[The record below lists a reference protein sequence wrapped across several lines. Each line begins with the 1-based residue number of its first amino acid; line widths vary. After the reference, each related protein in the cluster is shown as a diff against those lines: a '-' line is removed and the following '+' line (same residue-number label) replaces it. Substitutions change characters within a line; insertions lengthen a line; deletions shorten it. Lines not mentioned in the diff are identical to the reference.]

1 MRILLA
7 AALTLATLPAAAETD
22 HAAIAERALDQHIL
36 PGFERLATAAVEL
49 AAEADGAC
57 SGAGAIDAGPVEAAY
72 DRTFDDWARISH
84 VRFGPA
90 EEDSTGFA
98 VEFWPDTKGSIP
110 RALATM
116 VAAEDPVVDDAAA
129 FGSVSVAARGL
140 MAIDA
145 LMFDPEAEPIAA
157 GSYRC
162 RLLVAITGDLA
173 ATTAKLVERWRD
185 PWGGILT
192 SAGAPDNPVYFT
204 PEEATKALYS
214 ALSDGLQFDIDLRL
228 GRPMGTFERPQPRR
242 AEAWRSG
249 RSLPNVV
256 ASLEGMQAFAATVF
270 APAIGEAEAGPVD
283 LAFDAA
289 LAAAGRVAAPIDVE
303 VATPQGR
310 IHVEA
315 LQDAVKAVQIEVASH
330 IGPAV
335 GVTSGFNAMDGD

>member
-7 AALTLATLPAAAETD
+7 AALTLAALPAAAEPD
-22 HAAIAERALDQHIL
+22 HAAIAERALNEHIL
-36 PGFERLATAAVEL
+36 PGFERLAAAAVQL
-49 AAEADGAC
+49 RTEADAAC
-57 SGAGAIDAGPVEAAY
+57 SGDGAIEAGPVKAAY
-72 DRTFDDWARISH
+72 DQTFEAWARIDH
-84 VRFGPA
+84 IRFGPA

-110 RALATM
+110 RSLATII
-116 VAAEDPVVDDAAA
+116 AAEDPVVDNATA

-140 MAIDA
+140 MAIDE
-145 LMFDPEAEPIAA
+145 LIFDPEAEPIAA

-162 RLLVAITGDLA
+162 RLLVAITRDLA
-173 ATTAKLVERWRD
+173 TTTAKLVGRWRD
-185 PWGGILT
+185 PWGGLLT
-192 SAGAPDNPVYFT
+192 SAGVPENPVYFT

-214 ALSDGLQFDIDLRL
+214 ALNDGLQFDIDLRL

-249 RSLPNVV
+249 RALPNLV
-256 ASLEGMQAFAATVF
+256 ASLEGMRAFAATVF
-270 APAIGEAEAGPVD
+270 APAIGEEEAGPVD
-283 LAFDAA
+283 RAFDAA

-315 LQDAVKAVQIEVASH
+315 LQGAVKNVQTEVASH